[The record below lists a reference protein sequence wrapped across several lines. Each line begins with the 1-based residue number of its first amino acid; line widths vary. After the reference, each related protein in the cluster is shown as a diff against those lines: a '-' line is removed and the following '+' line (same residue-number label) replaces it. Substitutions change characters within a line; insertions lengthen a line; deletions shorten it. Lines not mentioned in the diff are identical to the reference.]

1 MVTFPYNL
9 ILISVISYLI
19 GSFPTA
25 YLLVKKFSGQDIR
38 KIGSGNVG
46 AMNVVRALKD
56 KSKKL
61 AMIGFLVVLIIDMA
75 KGALSIFF
83 AQFFLP
89 LNSLPLVLAGFFV
102 VLGHNYSIFLK
113 FTPLE
118 KPVSTIFP
126 NSRPFSS
133 RIRNFL
139 TGFAGG
145 RGAASLIGIMLYLD
159 IFSFLIWAFPVV
171 LCTIL
176 AQIVLEK
183 TGFEKKISWREISDI
198 VSIFGKQM
206 AGRMAGLILAP
217 IPLYFYN
224 PQIFL
229 PIAAGTI
236 LLLIRNLPR
245 FKGYFLGEK
254 ISE

>member
-1 MVTFPYNL
+1 MTNL
-9 ILISVISYLI
+9 ILILIISYLI

-25 YLLVKKFSGQDIR
+25 YLLVKKITGQDIR
-38 KIGSGNVG
+38 KIGSGNIG

-61 AMIGFLVVLIIDMA
+61 AVIGFLVVLIVDMA

-89 LNSLPLVLAGFFV
+89 LNFSVLIIAGFFV
-102 VLGHNYSIFLK
+102 VLGHNYSIFL
-113 FTPLE
+113 
-118 KPVSTIFP
+118 
-126 NSRPFSS
+126 N
-133 RIRNFL
+133 
-139 TGFAGG
+139 FAGG
-145 RGAASLIGIMLYLD
+145 RGAACLIGILLYLD
-159 IFSFLIWAFPVV
+159 IFSFLIWALPVV

-176 AQIVLEK
+176 AQIILEK
-183 TGFEKKISWREISDI
+183 TAFEKKINWRKISDI

-217 IPLYFYN
+217 FLLYFYS

-236 LLLIRNLPR
+236 LLLIKNMPR

>member
-1 MVTFPYNL
+1 MDNL
-9 ILISVISYLI
+9 IPIAIIAYLL

-25 YLLVKKFSGQDIR
+25 YLWVKKFSGQDIR

-46 AMNVVRALKD
+46 AMNVVRALKE

-61 AMIGFLVVLIIDMA
+61 AVVGFLIVLLVDMA
-75 KGALSIFF
+75 KGAFSIFF

-89 LNSLPLVLAGFFV
+89 LNSLALIIASFFV
-102 VLGHNYSIFLK
+102 ILGHNYSIFL
-113 FTPLE
+113 
-118 KPVSTIFP
+118 
-126 NSRPFSS
+126 RFS
-133 RIRNFL
+133 
-139 TGFAGG
+139 GG
-145 RGAASLIGIMLYLD
+145 RGAASLIGVMLYLD
-159 IFSFLIWAFPVV
+159 VFSFLIWGLAVV

-176 AQIVLEK
+176 AQIILEK
-183 TGFEKKISWREISDI
+183 TGFETKINWKRVSDI

-206 AGRMAGLILAP
+206 AGRFAGLILGP
-217 IPLYFYN
+217 IFLYFYD

-236 LLLIRNLPR
+236 LLLIKNIPR